1 MITTLLARQR
11 RETESQLAG
20 STWLIT
26 FTDLMTL
33 LLTFFVLRLSMLSIP
48 QPNAVFTPPPA
59 KTVRQSPQMKLHRK
73 VYEFNNEF
81 FVPGTQEL
89 SFQGASSLK
98 SIHQLLPS
106 DLKKINVAV
115 YADDALLN
123 TTQYPSSWELARA
136 QAVRILRQLI
146 DAGVDSQAISAVGYG
161 LSTEVKRNQIA
172 TLGHRNNLVV
182 IEILTA
188 EVDAQ

>member
-1 MITTLLARQR
+1 MAMPLADQR
-11 RETESQLAG
+11 LSKESQLES

-48 QPNAVFTPPPA
+48 QPNLMVSPPAA
-59 KTVRQSPQMKLHRK
+59 KTVTQSPAIKLHRRI
-73 VYEFNNEF
+73 YEFNNEF
-81 FVPGTQEL
+81 FVQGTQDL
-89 SFQGASSLK
+89 SFQGESSLK
-98 SIHQLLPS
+98 SIHQLLPL
-106 DLKKINVAV
+106 DLKKINIAV

-123 TTQYPSSWELARA
+123 TAQYPSSWELARA

-182 IEILTA
+182 IEVLTA
-188 EVDAQ
+188 EVDAH